1 MSEKFSFKTAEE
13 LISVLNSTSSSL
25 ESNNDY
31 LLELYKQLKVDFND
45 PTYEEYYIAISNAY
59 DESAEIINC
68 IKGIVARLENYKDE
82 LYKHYIEDLI
92 EKIILPIVVVGF
104 YHGKKKRKNKQLK
117 QFSECIKEK
126 LIAKDVPYVVKLAY
140 MRIGSSCNIMSSE
153 HTGVAYF
160 DPIRNGIVFNLEEDI
175 HNECGSLST
184 YFHEVGH
191 MIDFN
196 ASLGKRLSDDKEFII
211 ALHDDCKQYVSDVM
225 TSNNCTIEAAYRII
239 KSKLMIDNNL
249 YADVSDIMGA
259 LTDGKCQNLWG
270 HSRDYWTRDK
280 NRLQR
285 EAFANM
291 YSTSMQG
298 KKKIEVMK
306 EFFPTALERFEK
318 LLEVTK

>member
-13 LISVLNSTSSSL
+13 LILILNNANSSL
-25 ESNNDY
+25 ERNNEY
-31 LLELYKQLKVDFND
+31 LFKLYKQLKSGFND
-45 PTYEEYYIAISNAY
+45 PTYEEYYTTISRTY
-59 DESAEIINC
+59 DESTEIINS
-68 IKGIVARLENYKDE
+68 IRETTIRLERYKEE
-82 LYKHYIEDLI
+82 LYKYYIEDLI
-92 EKIILPIVVVGF
+92 TKIILPIVAIGF
-104 YHGKKKRKNKQLK
+104 YRGQKKRKDKQIK

-126 LIAKDVPYVVKLAY
+126 LVAKDVPYVVKLAY
-140 MRIGSSCNIMSSE
+140 MRIGSRCNIMSSE
-153 HTGVAYF
+153 HSGVAYF
-160 DPIRNGIVFNLEEDI
+160 DPIRNGIVFNLEEDL

-191 MIDFN
+191 MIDYN
-196 ASLGKRLSDDKEFII
+196 ASLEKRLSDDKEFIA
-211 ALHDDCKQYVSDVM
+211 ALHSDCKQYINDVI
-225 TSNNCTIEAAYRII
+225 TYNNCTIEEAYRII

-249 YADVSDIMGA
+249 YSDVSDIMGA

-270 HSRDYWTRDK
+270 HSRSYWDRDK

-298 KKKIEVMK
+298 EKKIKVMK